1 MSTKAYFTGG
11 RGQFN
16 NANDFK
22 IRLEGVSTSGM
33 VLGSDSVEEFFK
45 NGATIISLTVEQQ
58 VAPNGATQYH
68 LALEGVNLASTVI
81 DFVATTGTTTSFP
94 SGAEE
99 DIGVNEGFH
108 FRGKRVSGTNQPI
121 MSFSVKVLRL

>member
-11 RGQFN
+11 RAQFN
-16 NANDFK
+16 NSNDFK
-22 IRLEGVSTSGM
+22 IRLEGVSTSGIT
-33 VLGSDSVEEFFK
+33 LTSDPAEQFFK

-58 VAPNGATQYH
+58 TAPNGATQYH

-81 DFVATTGTTTSFP
+81 DFPATSGITTSFP

-99 DIGVNEGFH
+99 DIGANEGFH
-108 FRGKRVSGTNQPI
+108 ARGRRVSGTNQPI